1 LNLLILRP
9 LKKATKAT
17 KEKYFS
23 KNYGVI
29 LGTQDA
35 DLASTEKKPPK
46 QQRKNISAR
55 ITE

>member
-1 LNLLILRP
+1 MQILRQP
-9 LKKATKAT
+9 KKATEAT

-35 DLASTEKKPPK
+35 DLASIVPQKGFLSK
-46 QQRKNISAR
+46 IS
-55 ITE
+55 